1 MTETDKICEICY
13 NKVKMKCYSC
23 TTCKQIICDECFS
36 KILLKKLKSKPWKR
50 FLSR

>member
-36 KILLKKLKSKPWKR
+36 KILLKNKTFNDDYLKIN
-50 FLSR
+50 